1 MNKYI
6 VKVNYSTN
14 LNNQVSIVTLKAR
27 NWLDLEVKIAK
38 ELKEIFGDLTVID
51 SIEYE
56 KVERFTFNKKDYHWF
71 VGDTYVGGALLEELL
86 EDKGE

>member
-1 MNKYI
+1 MSRYI
-6 VKVNYSTN
+6 VRVNYAD
-14 LNNQVSIVTLKAR
+14 NQVSIITLKAK
-27 NWLDLEVKIAK
+27 NGLDLEVRIAK

-86 EDKGE
+86 DDKGE